1 MLDMTDENKP
11 LTRKE
16 EHFSHEYQIDWNGAG
31 AARRA
36 GYSEKTARITG
47 SKLLAKPNV
56 QKRIAELSKARMK
69 EADVSAT
76 GVALMLLDSYR
87 GAMKAKQFGPAVRA
101 AELLGKRLAMFV
113 DRQIAD
119 PHPALSPELIAR
131 AIAGG
136 NDILYAQVIKLIP
149 RPPTLDGEARL
160 VSLGP
165 ESEPVTGFYSGGRPH

>member
-1 MLDMTDENKP
+1 MMVLSMNDADKP

-16 EHFSHEYQIDWNGAG
+16 EHFSHEYQVDWNGAA

-36 GYSEKTARITG
+36 GYSEMSARITG

-56 QKRIAELSKARMK
+56 QKRIAELSQARMK

-87 GAMKAKQFGPAVRA
+87 AAMEARQYGPAVRA
-101 AELLGKRLAMFV
+101 AELLGKRHGMFA

-119 PHPALSPELIAR
+119 PHPALSPESIAR

-136 NDILYAQVIKLIP
+136 NEVVYAQIIKLIP
-149 RPPTLDGEARL
+149 RKPILDSVIEPDDGQAQL
-160 VSLGP
+160 VNA
-165 ESEPVTGFYSGGRPH
+165 VH